1 MQDAAGVLDP
11 RVSCRR
17 GGGCAGQLERCR
29 GGGGGG
35 ERVTGARGDGARRG
49 YATGGAAAGADFV
62 GSGSGAVGDG
72 VGIKCNDRPTLMYIR
87 LATRK
92 SIS

>member
-72 VGIKCNDRPTLMYIR
+72 VGELDGVDSKAEQIGR
-87 LATRK
+87 AHV
-92 SIS
+92 